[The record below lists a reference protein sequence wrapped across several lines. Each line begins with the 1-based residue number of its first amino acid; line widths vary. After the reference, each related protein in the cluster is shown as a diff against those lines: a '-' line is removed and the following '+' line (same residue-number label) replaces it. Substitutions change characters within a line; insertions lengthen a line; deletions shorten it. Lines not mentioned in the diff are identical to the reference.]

1 MIAVGNESM
10 VHWASQYYVTP
21 SIVLKW
27 VNYLQHLKETGT
39 LPEPLWIT
47 SSDNFESWGGGNES
61 YHTPDLEKLIE
72 AVDFISLHT
81 YPFHDTHY
89 NPNFWII
96 PKDGQTLSPQ
106 EQIDAAMLSE
116 KNYAQTQYEQTRSY
130 TERLDPNK
138 SIHIGETGWATT
150 ASVNYGSNGS
160 KAADEY
166 KQKKYFELVNEWTQE
181 SGITCFFFEAFDEGV
196 ERPSKSNRIRKSFW
210 IVYPRGSSQV
220 RLVGGSRCR

>member
-10 VHWASQYYVTP
+10 VHWTSQYYVTP

-72 AVDFISLHT
+72 AIDLISLHT

-116 KNYAQTQYEQTRSY
+116 KKYAQTQYEQIRSY
-130 TERLDPNK
+130 TEPLNPNK
-138 SIHIGETGWATT
+138 SIHTGETGWATT

-166 KQKKYFELVNEWTQE
+166 KQKK
-181 SGITCFFFEAFDEGV
+181 CF
-196 ERPSKSNRIRKSFW
+196 
-210 IVYPRGSSQV
+210 
-220 RLVGGSRCR
+220 

>member
-1 MIAVGNESM
+1 MGNESM

-39 LPEPLWIT
+39 LPEPLWIA

-61 YHTPDLEKLIE
+61 YHTPDLEKLFE
-72 AVDFISLHT
+72 AVDLISLHT

-130 TERLDPNK
+130 TERLNPNK
-138 SIHIGETGWATT
+138 SIQTGETGWATT

-166 KQKKYFELVNEWTQE
+166 KQKKYF
-181 SGITCFFFEAFDEGV
+181 
-196 ERPSKSNRIRKSFW
+196 
-210 IVYPRGSSQV
+210 
-220 RLVGGSRCR
+220 